1 MKLVKCL
8 VMACVA
14 MCCTA
19 PLAVAQ
25 NSHKNMRSA
34 EARAER
40 MSKRLHLEGDKEA
53 RFQEIYADYLKS
65 MDNLMRQSR
74 YEDQAERYAQMA
86 DSLQLSVSST
96 IRQSLKTIEKA
107 TEAQDEAMQ
116 KAQDELAQWRQRQNS
131 EPAFTEQ
138 EKQQLLESVKKVQEA
153 ANSDEVKS
161 AIKQL
166 QEACEKARKELQD
179 NWQSKNLSG
188 LMRPMRGGK
197 GGRMPQAR
205 DGKQPSV
212 ADSVRILMRQWK
224 PAPTDK
230 NFSTKIQNQ
239 FRRGQNILN
248 LRLSCY
254 LALSQ
259 VLDPAEIM
267 RLYEFERVDSEQLRR
282 EQWRRQEKAPQKGA
296 PVRRQERNRSK

>member
-1 MKLVKCL
+1 
-8 VMACVA
+8 MACVA
-14 MCCTA
+14 MCCVA

-25 NSHKNMRSA
+25 NSNKNMRSA

-40 MSKRLHLEGDKEA
+40 MSKRLHLEGEKQA
-53 RFQEIYADYLKS
+53 RFQEVYADYLES

-107 TEAQDEAMQ
+107 TAAQDEVMQ
-116 KAQDELAQWRQRQNS
+116 KAQDELAQWRLRQNS
-131 EPAFTEQ
+131 GQPFTGQ
-138 EKQQLLESVKKVQEA
+138 EKQELLESVKKVQEA

-166 QEACEKARKELQD
+166 QEACEKARQELQD
-179 NWQSKNLSG
+179 NWQSKNLSE
-188 LMRPMRGGK
+188 LMNQKRMHGGK
-197 GGRMPQAR
+197 AGRMPQAR
-205 DGKQPSV
+205 DGKQQSV

-267 RLYEFERVDSEQLRR
+267 RLYEFERVDSEQFRR
-282 EQWRRQEKAPQKGA
+282 EQWRRQKKSPKKAA
-296 PVRRQERNRSK
+296 PAKRPERKTKS